1 MIENRQ
7 NRVTWGDLTIFSAVG
22 LNNFNKLG
30 A

>member
-7 NRVTWGDLTIFSAVG
+7 NRVTWGNLTIFSAAR
-22 LNNFNKLG
+22 LNKFNKLG